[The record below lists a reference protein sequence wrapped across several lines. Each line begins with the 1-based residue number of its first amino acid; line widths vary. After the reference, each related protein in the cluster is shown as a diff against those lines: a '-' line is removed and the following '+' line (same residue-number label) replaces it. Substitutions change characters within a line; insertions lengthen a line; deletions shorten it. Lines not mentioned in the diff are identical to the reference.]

1 MRGPKPPLIILTPTQ
16 RETLQQLKRRQR
28 SPQQLVRRVRIVL
41 EAASGASNT
50 RIAGLLG
57 IDRGQVRT
65 WRKRWLEAAPRL
77 IAAEEKAKEKA
88 KEKPAGGG
96 ESGSNG
102 VLITEVL
109 ADEVLA
115 DEVLALERLRPSP
128 RSR

>member
-1 MRGPKPPLIILTPTQ
+1 M
-16 RETLQQLKRRQR
+16 
-28 SPQQLVRRVRIVL
+28 
-41 EAASGASNT
+41 
-50 RIAGLLG
+50 G